1 MRIGSI
7 LGAGLLLLGS
17 AALAAEPATTPA
29 SSATPLASFG
39 FTKLVVADLDRAAA
53 FYTTVCGLVETRRI
67 DAEIGGRPIREILYA
82 PASAGGATFVLLAY
96 LDAKTPAANEL
107 ILGFSTPDLPAF
119 LARAKAAGGS
129 VHQDLRKLDE
139 MKIAVAFV
147 KDPEGH
153 LIEVIQPL

>member
-1 MRIGSI
+1 MRTP
-7 LGAGLLLLGS
+7 LTLCAGVLLLAGVS
-17 AALAAEPATTPA
+17 LAAEPAAIPTSP
-29 SSATPLASFG
+29 ATPIASFG

-53 FYTTVCGLVETRRI
+53 FYSAVCGLVETRRI

-82 PASAGGATFVLLAY
+82 PTSPGGATFVLLAY

-119 LARAKAAGGS
+119 LARARAAGGS
-129 VHQDLRKLDE
+129 VHQDLRKLEE

-153 LIEVIQPL
+153 LIEVVQPL